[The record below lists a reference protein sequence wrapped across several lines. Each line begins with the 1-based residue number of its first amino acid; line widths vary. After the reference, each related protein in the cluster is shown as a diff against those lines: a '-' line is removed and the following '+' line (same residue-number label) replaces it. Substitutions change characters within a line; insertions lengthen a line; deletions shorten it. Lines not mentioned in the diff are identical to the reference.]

1 MADIDWTPALVEAQ
15 LIEAADTMKRLPP
28 VKVQGYFNTWPVVR
42 PEFADLVGREP
53 EQLRLGPPS
62 AAAIS
67 RMDEALE
74 WLRWLDP
81 DDAKLVWMRAEE
93 KPWKA
98 VCWRFGIGRATAN
111 RRHEYAL
118 SIMVWRLLRRS
129 LPSTWTRPFL
139 VERVRFLSSGKL
151 REKNFA

>member
-1 MADIDWTPALVEAQ
+1 MTDIDWTPALVEAR

-42 PEFADLVGREP
+42 PEFTDLVGREA

-74 WLRWLDP
+74 WLHWLAP
-81 DDAKLVWMRAEE
+81 EDAKLVWMRAEE
-93 KPWKA
+93 KPWKT
-98 VCWRFGIGRATAN
+98 VCRCFGIGRSTAN
-111 RRHEYAL
+111 RRLEYAL
-118 SIMVWRLLRRS
+118 NVIVWRLWGR
-129 LPSTWTRPFL
+129 PVPATWSARFVAQR
-139 VERVRFLSSGKL
+139 VEFVSS
-151 REKNFA
+151 EK